1 MNGKF
6 PCKYSFGDVIK
17 FKYRGK
23 GIVKGMIV
31 GVIING
37 STSGNYYAD
46 YKVHSLDGE
55 TPRFYFKSVAEHHI
69 IEE

>member
-1 MNGKF
+1 MEGKF
-6 PCKYSFGDVIK
+6 PCKHSFGEIIK

-37 STSGNYYAD
+37 STSGNYHAD

-55 TPRFYFKSVAEHHI
+55 TPQFYFKSVAEHHI